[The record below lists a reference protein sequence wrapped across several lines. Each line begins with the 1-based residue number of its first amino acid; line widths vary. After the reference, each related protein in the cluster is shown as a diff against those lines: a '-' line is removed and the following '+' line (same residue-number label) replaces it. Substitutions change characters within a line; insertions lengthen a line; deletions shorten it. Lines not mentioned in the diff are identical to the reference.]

1 MSSKINAL
9 ANLRYVSCPLRL
21 YYLNINKKTSMNSI
35 ICKKKAIFIVIFQ
48 RLNKLFKNWAI
59 KYKPNNLRGIWLK
72 SKVICRLIHRISGEN
87 MTDMSF

>member
-9 ANLRYVSCPLRL
+9 ANLRDVSCPLRP
-21 YYLNINKKTSMNSI
+21 YYLNLKRKNLNEFNRLQKKD
-35 ICKKKAIFIVIFQ
+35 IFIVIFQ

-59 KYKPNNLRGIWLK
+59 EYKFDNLRGIWLK

-87 MTDMSF
+87 MTNMSF